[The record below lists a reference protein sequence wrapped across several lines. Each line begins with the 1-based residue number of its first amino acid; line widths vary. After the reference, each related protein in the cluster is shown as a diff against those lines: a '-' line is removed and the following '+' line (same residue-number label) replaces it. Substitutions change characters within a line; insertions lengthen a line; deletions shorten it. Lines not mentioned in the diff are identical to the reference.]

1 MMCLMNNAKSK
12 HYWLYVLKL
21 EQSKF
26 YIGIT
31 SKTPEERFQQHK
43 SEFFAAEWTKL
54 YKPLQIEQ
62 KKDLGVT
69 TFEKAEEYENK
80 ITRMYVKEY
89 GLDNVRGG
97 NITYR
102 GKMIKRGKYIWRLE
116 DWKDF
121 KMAWGAALAIFICA
135 GYILW
140 DTLVRH

>member
-1 MMCLMNNAKSK
+1 MR
-12 HYWLYVLKL
+12 L
-21 EQSKF
+21 EQDKF

-31 SKTPEERFQQHK
+31 SKTPEVRFQQHK
-43 SEFFAAEWTKL
+43 NKYFAAEWTKL
-54 YKPLQIEQ
+54 YKPQKIEQ
-62 KKDLGVT
+62 TKDLGVT
-69 TFEKAEEYENK
+69 TFEKAEEFENK

-102 GKMIKRGKYIWRLE
+102 GKMIFRGRYIWRLE

-121 KMAWGAALAIFICA
+121 KMAWGAALVLFICG

-140 DTLVRH
+140 DTFVRH